1 MTQQQFANAAG
12 LAIRSIA
19 KYDTGGDPSGRALVS
34 LARLAHERGHGDLA
48 IILWDAFLRESGLDF
63 QGFHR
68 SLFLD
73 EDSRVYRSIVTWLAG
88 TGTPDL
94 QRRFHEIVVEVMECL
109 TGTHEPCKATSEVT
123 SFINRA
129 ITDYE
134 RRTLPVIKRERDDS
148 WESALHALAS
158 GPPATAP
165 VQKQGKRNATTRR
178 KRP

>member
-48 IILWDAFLRESGLDF
+48 IVLWDAFLRESGLDS

-73 EDSRVYRSIVTWLAG
+73 ADSKVYRSIVTWLAG

-109 TGTHEPCKATSEVT
+109 TGTHEPYKATSEVT
-123 SFINRA
+123 AFVGRA
-129 ITDYE
+129 IADYE
-134 RRTLPVIKRERDDS
+134 RTTLPVIRRERNDL
-148 WESALHALAS
+148 WESALDALAS
-158 GPPATAP
+158 GPPAAVP
-165 VQKQGKRNATTRR
+165 GHKQGKRNATTRR
-178 KRP
+178 VKP